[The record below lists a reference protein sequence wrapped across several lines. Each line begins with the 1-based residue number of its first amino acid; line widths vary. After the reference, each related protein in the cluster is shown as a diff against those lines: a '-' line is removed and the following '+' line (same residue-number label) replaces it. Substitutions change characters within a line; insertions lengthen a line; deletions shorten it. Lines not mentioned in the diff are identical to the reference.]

1 MKKNHHSLAVLTL
14 MLAIFITAC
23 GGNSNTPVAE
33 ISTQVPTDIP
43 TALPVITN
51 TPDPC
56 APENLEA
63 EVQKIHKYMREFDD
77 ASALAASRPRDQ
89 LADSIAGLQKIR
101 RDAEDQP
108 TPICLGNLKT
118 YQISHMNSVINTLIA
133 FMGGSDQQVVDQGI
147 AQARGLHDQYT
158 IELAKVLGLTMVP
171 AATLAVTQTPS
182 P

>member
-1 MKKNHHSLAVLTL
+1 MKKNNHSLAMLTL

-23 GGNSNTPVAE
+23 GGNSNTPTAE
-33 ISTQVPTDIP
+33 ISTQVPTDSP
-43 TALPVITN
+43 TALPAFTN

-63 EVQKIHKYMREFDD
+63 EVQKIHKFMREFDD

-101 RDAEDQP
+101 RDAEDQS

-133 FMGGSDQQVVDQGI
+133 FMSGSDQQVVDQGI

>member
-1 MKKNHHSLAVLTL
+1 MLTL

-23 GGNSNTPVAE
+23 GGNSNTPTAE
-33 ISTQVPTDIP
+33 ISTQVPTDSP
-43 TALPVITN
+43 TALPAFTN

-63 EVQKIHKYMREFDD
+63 EVQKVHKFMREFDD

-133 FMGGSDQQVVDQGI
+133 FMSGSDQQVVDQGI

-171 AATLAVTQTPS
+171 AATAAVTQTPS